1 MKKYPKETVIK
12 IREQIFKN
20 SLAGVI
26 TPADRDKLKR
36 LYIFEGK
43 YFKENYILS
52 VNLKNF
58 ADCLLG
64 CGYLYSFLCGINIK
78 TEISGNSDSYKV
90 NIRLMSILLTLVL
103 RETMLYGSKM
113 GVKIKDRRLLIYTD
127 FKIKNKVHLNSVL
140 DGLNALR
147 FFSENCSKICVPI
160 SIGTENL
167 IIKNEYEY
175 YKNPFSVFNIF
186 IK

>member
-1 MKKYPKETVIK
+1 MENYPKKIVIK
-12 IREQIFKN
+12 IREEIFKN
-20 SLAGVI
+20 SLKRVI
-26 TPADRDKLKR
+26 TAADREKLKR

-43 YFKENYILS
+43 YFKENYMLS
-52 VNLKNF
+52 VNLKSF

-64 CGYLYSFLCGINIK
+64 CGYLYSFFCGINIK

-90 NIRLMSILLTLVL
+90 NIRLMGILLTLVL
-103 RETMLYGSKM
+103 RETMLYGGKM
-113 GVKIKDRRLLIYTD
+113 GVKIKDKQLLIYTD

-147 FFSENCSKICVPI
+147 FFSENDSKICIPI

>member
-20 SLAGVI
+20 SLAGLI

-64 CGYLYSFLCGINIK
+64 CGYLYSFLW
-78 TEISGNSDSYKV
+78 
-90 NIRLMSILLTLVL
+90 
-103 RETMLYGSKM
+103 
-113 GVKIKDRRLLIYTD
+113 
-127 FKIKNKVHLNSVL
+127 
-140 DGLNALR
+140 
-147 FFSENCSKICVPI
+147 
-160 SIGTENL
+160 
-167 IIKNEYEY
+167 
-175 YKNPFSVFNIF
+175 
-186 IK
+186 